1 MNKEKIM
8 NARHQKTIGV
18 VEDEPSHAI
27 LLRYNLER
35 IGYNV
40 EHFETG
46 EEYLKHNNPNE
57 FGLII
62 INVQLGDVDGLKL
75 CETIRNKG
83 IDVPI
88 LFLTTS
94 FNQEQCSCVDA
105 MDILIQKMKK
115 ENEKWIIKNWCTFFA
130 QEILAEVK
138 WHTVS

>member
-1 MNKEKIM
+1 MGNF
-8 NARHQKTIGV
+8 KTAFLGNFQ
-18 VEDEPSHAI
+18 
-27 LLRYNLER
+27 LRLT
-35 IGYNV
+35 
-40 EHFETG
+40 TG
-46 EEYLKHNNPNE
+46 EEFLKHNNPNE

-105 MDILIQKMKK
+105 MDILNKPFSLKDLLSKVEQMLLLNNPK
-115 ENEKWIIKNWCTFFA
+115 NEKG
-130 QEILAEVK
+130 E
-138 WHTVS
+138 